1 MQAGKRRKETPN
13 MRLTCSRDGPKY
25 GGCHFI
31 HESDAW
37 PTRIFRMKGDVDTRC
52 IGDDWGKIR
61 AAIRQSSSQKD
72 EKEMYVLQN
81 RTAY

>member
-1 MQAGKRRKETPN
+1 M
-13 MRLTCSRDGPKY
+13 
-25 GGCHFI
+25 
-31 HESDAW
+31 
-37 PTRIFRMKGDVDTRC
+37 RIFRMKGDVDTRC